1 MKSSTQKS
9 YHERIERVVA
19 FLSEQVDNNP
29 SLETLADV
37 AAISPF
43 HFHRVYR
50 AVTGETPSGTVRRLR
65 LAKACFLLKD
75 ARKPVTQ
82 VAFDVGYDSPQS
94 FAKAFRS
101 GTGFSP
107 TEIRKR
113 PTTLNEVM
121 TLLSSPE
128 AVPKREVR
136 YIEVK
141 IVSVDPFKVIASRH
155 LGPHKGLFK
164 AYGELFDWAE
174 KAGLVESFKGIY
186 GIPIDDPRGMP
197 EKECRFDCCFDF
209 GPDATAGGG
218 FREDNLGGGIF
229 AVARHLGPYDGLE
242 DKYDCLYGPWLNASG
257 YSLRERSFFLHYL
270 QDPDTVPPEEYETD
284 IYIPIEKAA

>member
-136 YIEVK
+136 NIEVRSFTAK
-141 IVSVDPFKVIASRH
+141 WAGVWIPAAFELSKRSQTKTMPGAWWTIASGQNKKRS
-155 LGPHKGLFK
+155 LKVSSC
-164 AYGELFDWAE
+164 DRRD
-174 KAGLVESFKGIY
+174 
-186 GIPIDDPRGMP
+186 PI
-197 EKECRFDCCFDF
+197 
-209 GPDATAGGG
+209 
-218 FREDNLGGGIF
+218 
-229 AVARHLGPYDGLE
+229 
-242 DKYDCLYGPWLNASG
+242 
-257 YSLRERSFFLHYL
+257 
-270 QDPDTVPPEEYETD
+270 
-284 IYIPIEKAA
+284 